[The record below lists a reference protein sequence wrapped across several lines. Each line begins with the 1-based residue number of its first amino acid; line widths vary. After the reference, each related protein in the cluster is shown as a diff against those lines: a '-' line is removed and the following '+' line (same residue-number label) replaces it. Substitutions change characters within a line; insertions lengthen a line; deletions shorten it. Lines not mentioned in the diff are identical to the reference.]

1 MKLSI
6 IIPVYRAEDTLE
18 RCIGSILQQS
28 FTSYELILVDD
39 GSPDACPLLCD
50 EYARKD
56 SRIHVIHKEN
66 GGLSDA
72 RNVGIKRAKSLYI
85 TFIDSDDAI
94 GENSLQHLMEE
105 LCQHPDVDILEYPIM
120 ERIGHPHREKLL
132 SFSPKTYQNAIEYW
146 WAEKGYHHTYAC
158 NKIFRRSLFQNIEFP
173 KGKSFEDVW
182 TIPKLIGLTETEIT
196 PDRAVVPPP
205 PLKIRVTDIGKY
217 LYYWNPHGITSQAE
231 YPDLL
236 QLYLGQRQTL
246 MKLEIAGTEE
256 MLQQER
262 ATEEILQ
269 KTPATE
275 EILLKYQSSLE
286 DFLTQ
291 HLNVLLDLYDL
302 SGRYEPDPPLIHA
315 VKWLEGKTGIHS
327 FKLKLFHILG
337 YHSLCKINHLIHRIY
352 RRP

>member
-1 MKLSI
+1 MR
-6 IIPVYRAEDTLE
+6 YGENT
-18 RCIGSILQQS
+18 LQQ
-28 FTSYELILVDD
+28 
-39 GSPDACPLLCD
+39 
-50 EYARKD
+50 
-56 SRIHVIHKEN
+56 
-66 GGLSDA
+66 
-72 RNVGIKRAKSLYI
+72 
-85 TFIDSDDAI
+85 
-94 GENSLQHLMEE
+94 LMEE
-105 LCQHPDVDILEYPIM
+105 LYQHPDVDILEYPIM
-120 ERIGHPHREKLL
+120 GESVIPIGKSFL

-205 PLKIRVTDIGKY
+205 TLKIRVTDVGKY
-217 LYYWNPHGITSQAE
+217 LYYWNPHGMTSQAK
-231 YPDLL
+231 YSDLL
-236 QLYLGQRQTL
+236 QLYLGQRQAFDEAGNSGYRRNEATRWKQQKKP
-246 MKLEIAGTEE
+246 KLQMG
-256 MLQQER
+256 
-262 ATEEILQ
+262 
-269 KTPATE
+269 ATE

-327 FKLKLFHILG
+327 FKLKLFNILG

-352 RRP
+352 RHP

>member
-18 RCIGSILQQS
+18 RCIWSILQQS

-39 GSPDACPLLCD
+39 GSPDACPQLCD
-50 EYARKD
+50 EYAGKD
-56 SRIHVIHKEN
+56 SRIHVIHKKN

-72 RNVGIKRAKSLYI
+72 RNVGIKMAKGLYI

-94 GENSLQHLMEE
+94 EENSLQQLMEE
-105 LCQHPDVDILEYPIM
+105 LYQHPDVDILEYPIM

-205 PLKIRVTDIGKY
+205 PLKIRVTDVGKY
-217 LYYWNPHGITSQAE
+217 LYYWNPHGITSQAQ

-236 QLYLGQRQTL
+236 QLYLGQRQVL
-246 MKLEIAGTEE
+246 MKQKIAGKEK
-256 MLQQER
+256 MQQQER
-262 ATEEILQ
+262 ATEEPLQ

-302 SGRYEPDPPLIHA
+302 SGRYEPAPPLIHA

-327 FKLKLFHILG
+327 FKLKLFNILG

>member
-1 MKLSI
+1 
-6 IIPVYRAEDTLE
+6 
-18 RCIGSILQQS
+18 
-28 FTSYELILVDD
+28 
-39 GSPDACPLLCD
+39 
-50 EYARKD
+50 
-56 SRIHVIHKEN
+56 
-66 GGLSDA
+66 
-72 RNVGIKRAKSLYI
+72 
-85 TFIDSDDAI
+85 
-94 GENSLQHLMEE
+94 MEE
-105 LCQHPDVDILEYPIM
+105 LYQHPDVDILEYPIM

-132 SFSPKTYQNAIEYW
+132 SFAPKTYQNAIEYW
-146 WAEKGYHHTYAC
+146 LAEKGYHHTYAC

-205 PLKIRVTDIGKY
+205 HLKIRVTDVGKY
-217 LYYWNPHGITSQAE
+217 LYYWNPHGITSQAK

-236 QLYLGQRQTL
+236 QLYLGQRQAL
-246 MKLEIAGTEE
+246 MKLKIAGKEK
-256 MLQQER
+256 MKLQMG
-262 ATEEILQ
+262 
-269 KTPATE
+269 ATE

-327 FKLKLFHILG
+327 FKLKLFNILG

-352 RRP
+352 RHP

>member
-39 GSPDACPLLCD
+39 GSPDACPQLCD
-50 EYARKD
+50 EYVRKD

-72 RNVGIKRAKSLYI
+72 RNVGIKRAKGLYI

-94 GENSLQHLMEE
+94 GENTLQQLMKE
-105 LCQHPDVDILEYPIM
+105 LYQHPDVDILEYPIM

-132 SFSPKTYQNAIEYW
+132 SFAPKTYQNAIEYW
-146 WAEKGYHHTYAC
+146 LAEKGYHHTYAC

-205 PLKIRVTDIGKY
+205 PLKIRVTDVGKY
-217 LYYWNPHGITSQAE
+217 LYYWNPHGITSQAK

-236 QLYLGQRQTL
+236 QLYLGQRQAL
-246 MKLEIAGTEE
+246 MKLEIAGKEK
-256 MLQQER
+256 MKLQMG
-262 ATEEILQ
+262 
-269 KTPATE
+269 ATE

-327 FKLKLFHILG
+327 FKLKLFNILG

-352 RRP
+352 RHP

>member
-1 MKLSI
+1 M
-6 IIPVYRAEDTLE
+6 
-18 RCIGSILQQS
+18 
-28 FTSYELILVDD
+28 
-39 GSPDACPLLCD
+39 
-50 EYARKD
+50 
-56 SRIHVIHKEN
+56 
-66 GGLSDA
+66 
-72 RNVGIKRAKSLYI
+72 GIKRAKGLYI

-94 GENSLQHLMEE
+94 GENSLQQLMEE
-105 LCQHPDVDILEYPIM
+105 LYQHPDVDILEYPIM

-132 SFSPKTYQNAIEYW
+132 SFAPKTYQNAIEYW
-146 WAEKGYHHTYAC
+146 LAEKGYHHTYAC

-196 PDRAVVPPP
+196 PDRAIVPPP
-205 PLKIRVTDIGKY
+205 PLKIRVTDVGKY
-217 LYYWNPHGITSQAE
+217 LYYWNPHGITSQAQ

-236 QLYLGQRQTL
+236 QLYLGQRQAL
-246 MKLEIAGTEE
+246 MKLKIAGKEK
-256 MLQQER
+256 MKLQME
-262 ATEEILQ
+262 
-269 KTPATE
+269 ATE

-302 SGRYEPDPPLIHA
+302 SGRYEPDPHLIHA

-327 FKLKLFHILG
+327 FKLKLFNILG

-352 RRP
+352 RHP

>member
-50 EYARKD
+50 EYAGKD

-72 RNVGIKRAKSLYI
+72 RNVGIKRAKGLYI

-94 GENSLQHLMEE
+94 GENTLQQLMEE
-105 LCQHPDVDILEYPIM
+105 LYQHPDVDILEYPIM

-146 WAEKGYHHTYAC
+146 LAEKGYHHTYAC

-196 PDRAVVPPP
+196 QDRAVVPPP
-205 PLKIRVTDIGKY
+205 PLKIRVTDVGKY

-236 QLYLGQRQTL
+236 QLYLGQRQAL
-246 MKLEIAGTEE
+246 MKLEIAGKEK
-256 MLQQER
+256 MKLQMG
-262 ATEEILQ
+262 ATED
-269 KTPATE
+269 
-275 EILLKYQSSLE
+275 ILLKYQSSLE

-327 FKLKLFHILG
+327 LKLKLFNILG

>member
-39 GSPDACPLLCD
+39 GSPDACPQLCD

-56 SRIHVIHKEN
+56 CRIHVIHKEN

-72 RNVGIKRAKSLYI
+72 RNVGIKMAKGLYI

-105 LCQHPDVDILEYPIM
+105 LYQHPDVDILEYPIM

-132 SFSPKTYQNAIEYW
+132 SFSPKTYQNTIEYW

-182 TIPKLIGLTETEIT
+182 TIPKLIGETEIT
-196 PDRAVVPPP
+196 PDRAMVPPP
-205 PLKIRVTDIGKY
+205 PLKIRVTDVGKY
-217 LYYWNPHGITSQAE
+217 FYYWNPHGITSQAE

-236 QLYLGQRQTL
+236 QLYLGQRQAL
-246 MKLEIAGTEE
+246 MKLEIAG
-256 MLQQER
+256 R
-262 ATEEILQ
+262 EEILL
-269 KTPATE
+269 KNPATE

-327 FKLKLFHILG
+327 FKLKLFNILG

>member
-39 GSPDACPLLCD
+39 GSPDACPQLCD
-50 EYARKD
+50 EYAGKD

-72 RNVGIKRAKSLYI
+72 RNVGIKRAKGLYI

-94 GENSLQHLMEE
+94 GKNSLQQLMEE
-105 LCQHPDVDILEYPIM
+105 LYQHPDVDILEYPIM

-132 SFSPKTYQNAIEYW
+132 SFAPKTYQNAIEYW
-146 WAEKGYHHTYAC
+146 LAEKGYHHTYAC

-205 PLKIRVTDIGKY
+205 PLK
-217 LYYWNPHGITSQAE
+217 
-231 YPDLL
+231 
-236 QLYLGQRQTL
+236 
-246 MKLEIAGTEE
+246 
-256 MLQQER
+256 
-262 ATEEILQ
+262 
-269 KTPATE
+269 
-275 EILLKYQSSLE
+275 
-286 DFLTQ
+286 
-291 HLNVLLDLYDL
+291 
-302 SGRYEPDPPLIHA
+302 
-315 VKWLEGKTGIHS
+315 
-327 FKLKLFHILG
+327 
-337 YHSLCKINHLIHRIY
+337 
-352 RRP
+352 

>member
-1 MKLSI
+1 MKISVI
-6 IIPVYRAEDTLE
+6 VPVYNVENYLEKCLNSLVNQTLQE
-18 RCIGSILQQS
+18 I
-28 FTSYELILVDD
+28 EILVIND
-39 GSPDACPLLCD
+39 GSTD
-50 EYARKD
+50 D
-56 SRIHVIHKEN
+56 SQKIIEDFQNKFPQKIKTFAKEN

-72 RNVGIKRAKSLYI
+72 RNVGIKRAKGLYI

-94 GENSLQHLMEE
+94 GQNSLQQLMEE
-105 LCQHPDVDILEYPIM
+105 LYQHPDVDILEYPIM

-132 SFSPKTYQNAIEYW
+132 SFAPKTYQNAIEYW
-146 WAEKGYHHTYAC
+146 LAEKGYHHTYAC

-182 TIPKLIGLTETEIT
+182 TIPKLIGLTETEIN

-205 PLKIRVTDIGKY
+205 PLKIRVTDVGKY
-217 LYYWNPHGITSQAE
+217 LYYWNPHGITSQAK

-236 QLYLGQRQTL
+236 QLYLGQRQAL
-246 MKLEIAGTEE
+246 MKLEIAGKEK
-256 MLQQER
+256 MKLQMG
-262 ATEEILQ
+262 
-269 KTPATE
+269 ATE

-327 FKLKLFHILG
+327 FKLKLFNILG

-352 RRP
+352 RHP